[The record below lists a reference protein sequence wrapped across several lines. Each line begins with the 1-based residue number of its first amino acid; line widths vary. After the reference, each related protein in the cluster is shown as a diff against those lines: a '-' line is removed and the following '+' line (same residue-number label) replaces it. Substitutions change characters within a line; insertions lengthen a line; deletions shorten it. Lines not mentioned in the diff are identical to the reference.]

1 MGPVND
7 QSVLTTAPSTPSP
20 ASPQAPSPS
29 PSTPPSAV
37 RLRALAACGLG
48 IVLVVLA
55 LAAIGRLIASS
66 PALEALDLSGIRS
79 ANSALTPLSG
89 ALAVGIDLACGPAGA
104 APIAAL
110 VVVGAWILTR
120 RLRSGFGAGVLIAV
134 PWASAELVKIMV
146 RRQRPDPHVLVR
158 ALVPDPPSFSFPSGH
173 TAFAAAICCAIILLL
188 RGRTARTAGVLLGAS
203 AVLVTAWS
211 RVALGV
217 HHPTDVVASIVM
229 APILSLL
236 TARALS
242 VLGVMDVLGARGRS
256 DARGEDDGG
265 APSAEAS
272 IDQPTAQMSGQSR
285 GARHA

>member
-1 MGPVND
+1 MNDPSAFSAGP
-7 QSVLTTAPSTPSP
+7 SAAPSAVPSAPPATPS
-20 ASPQAPSPS
+20 
-29 PSTPPSAV
+29 STPSAV
-37 RLRALAACGLG
+37 RRRALAVAGLG
-48 IVLVVLA
+48 AVLVVLA
-55 LAAIGRLIASS
+55 MAVIGRLINAS
-66 PALEALDLSGIRS
+66 PAVEALDLSGVRS
-79 ANSALTPLSG
+79 ANSALTPFTS